1 MGVMGKRKDNMIA
14 SSINYETFTD
24 RPQFQ
29 EPGCQEQ
36 LISFPLLSIKNLNLL
51 ASFYY
56 HILVLGPAP
65 SKSCLINRNSPE
77 EYNQSFL
84 YIHIHIYI
92 YRERERQ
99 RERQTD
105 RDRETERER
114 KRRRQRKT
122 ETQRSTGQ
130 KSTDQLIVDV
140 YHNIRSRQHLDQFMI
155 K

>member
-92 YRERERQ
+92 YIYIQRE

>member
-84 YIHIHIYI
+84 YIHIHIHIYI
-92 YRERERQ
+92 YIQRERERETET
-99 RERQTD
+99 ERQ
-105 RDRETERER
+105 RER